1 MNESKVRNININYGS
16 FNKNSSDGTVL
27 VDPGQERLN
36 QLGYKQVKNP
46 LKFKCHY

>member
-1 MNESKVRNININYGS
+1 MDESKVTSINTNYGS

-36 QLGYKQVKNP
+36 QLGYKQVK
-46 LKFKCHY
+46 KFFKI